1 MSPRRCAVD
10 GCKSISGQQQHQG
23 VKFHTFPINLATR
36 KIWID
41 NCRIARSRNIT
52 KSVLVCS
59 RHFRRADFLPLKNNK
74 HFLKNGAVPTIFPWG
89 NLPYHEVS
97 GNAPTNSNIKIRSTE
112 SSRLDKETLDSKAMS
127 GSTSDATKKQSVRQ
141 KSLSSVDASVKHR
154 SASAEE
160 KNNENRSMADKL
172 NTRKSLDSAT
182 ISAIQEEKVTQ
193 SIESAKPAGG
203 SSIELIASLVSG
215 AKLEAQD
222 FSGSWHNANVV
233 EVDHGEQEVLINFEK
248 TSESK
253 GPP

>member
-36 KIWID
+36 KIWTD
-41 NCRIARSRNIT
+41 NCRIAKSRNIT

-89 NLPYHEVS
+89 NLPYHEI
-97 GNAPTNSNIKIRSTE
+97 GNANAATKIKNTE
-112 SSRLDKETLDSKAMS
+112 SRVDKEHVDSKT
-127 GSTSDATKKQSVRQ
+127 GSSSSETTKKQSVRQ
-141 KSLSSVDASVKHR
+141 KSLSNVDANVKHR

-160 KNNENRSMADKL
+160 KNNENRSLADKL

-182 ISAIQEEKVTQ
+182 VSAKNAEKVSQ
-193 SIESAKPAGG
+193 SNEATKPAGG
-203 SSIELIASLVSG
+203 TSTELIASLVSG

-248 TSESK
+248 TLESK

>member
-1 MSPRRCAVD
+1 MSPRRCAVE

-23 VKFHTFPINLATR
+23 VKFHTFPINSATR
-36 KIWID
+36 KIWTE
-41 NCRIARSRNIT
+41 NCRIAKGRNIT

-59 RHFRRADFLPLKNNK
+59 RHFRRADFMPLKNNK
-74 HFLKNGAVPTIFPWG
+74 HFLKNGAVPTIFSWG
-89 NLPYHEVS
+89 NLPYHEI
-97 GNAPTNSNIKIRSTE
+97 GNSTTATKPKNTE
-112 SSRLDKETLDSKAMS
+112 SRADKEAADTKAVS
-127 GSTSDATKKQSVRQ
+127 SSSDTTKKQSVRQ
-141 KSLSSVDASVKHR
+141 KSLGNVDASVKHR

-160 KNNENRSMADKL
+160 KNNENRSLADKL

-182 ISAIQEEKVTQ
+182 VAAKNEEKVSQNNETT
-193 SIESAKPAGG
+193 KPAGG
-203 SSIELIASLVSG
+203 SSTELIASLVSG

-248 TSESK
+248 TAESK

>member
-23 VKFHTFPINLATR
+23 VKFHTFPINFATR
-36 KIWID
+36 KIWIE
-41 NCRIARSRNIT
+41 NCRVAKSRNIT

-89 NLPYHEVS
+89 NLPYHEIS
-97 GNAPTNSNIKIRSTE
+97 NNASNASTKTKGIDSRVDKPTS
-112 SSRLDKETLDSKAMS
+112 DSKTA
-127 GSTSDATKKQSVRQ
+127 TSSADNTTKKQSVRQ
-141 KSLSSVDASVKHR
+141 KSFSNADANIKHR

-160 KNNENRSMADKL
+160 KNNDNRSVADKL

-182 ISAIQEEKVTQ
+182 INANQEEKVPQ
-193 SIESAKPAGG
+193 STEAAKPAGS

-248 TSESK
+248 TLESK

>member
-10 GCKSISGQQQHQG
+10 GCKSVSGQDQHKG
-23 VKFHTFPINLATR
+23 VKFHTFPINSATR

-41 NCRIARSRNIT
+41 NCHIAKSRNIT

-59 RHFRRADFLPLKNNK
+59 RHFRRADFMPLKNNR
-74 HFLKNGAVPTIFPWG
+74 HNLKNGAVPTIFPWG
-89 NLPYHEVS
+89 NLPYHEVD
-97 GNAPTNSNIKIRSTE
+97 GGTGTTKAKTTE
-112 SSRLDKETLDSKAMS
+112 SDADKDAVGSKAA
-127 GSTSDATKKQSVRQ
+127 TSASEIAKKQSVRQ
-141 KSLSSVDASVKHR
+141 KMLSNVDASVKHR

-160 KNNENRSMADKL
+160 KNNENRTLAAKL

-182 ISAIQEEKVTQ
+182 ASASNEEKSAQ
-193 SIESAKPAGG
+193 SSETPKPAGG
-203 SSIELIASLVSG
+203 SSTELIASLVSG

-248 TSESK
+248 TQESK
-253 GPP
+253 GAP

>member
-10 GCKSISGQQQHQG
+10 GCKSVSGQQQHQG
-23 VKFHTFPINLATR
+23 VKFHTFPINLPTR
-36 KIWID
+36 KIWIE
-41 NCRIARSRNIT
+41 NCRIAKSRNIT

-59 RHFRRADFLPLKNNK
+59 RHFRRADFMPLKNNK

-89 NLPYHEVS
+89 NLPYHEV
-97 GNAPTNSNIKIRSTE
+97 GNGTTTTKSKSTE
-112 SSRLDKETLDSKAMS
+112 SRVEKETDESKAVS
-127 GSTSDATKKQSVRQ
+127 STSETTKKQSVRQ
-141 KSLSSVDASVKHR
+141 KSLGNVDVNVKHR

-160 KNNENRSMADKL
+160 KNNENRSLAGKL

-182 ISAIQEEKVTQ
+182 LSAIKEEKVSQ
-193 SIESAKPAGG
+193 SIDATKPADD
-203 SSIELIASLVSG
+203 SSTELIASLVSG

-222 FSGSWHNANVV
+222 FSGSWHIANVV